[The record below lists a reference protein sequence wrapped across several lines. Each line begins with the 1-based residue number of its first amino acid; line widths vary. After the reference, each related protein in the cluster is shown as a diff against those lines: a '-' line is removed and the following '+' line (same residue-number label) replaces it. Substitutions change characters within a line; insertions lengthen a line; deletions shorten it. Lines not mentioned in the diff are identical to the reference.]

1 VAAAAASRTRDMT
14 VFVPKR
20 PKVSRLTAP
29 VKPEKPNP
37 DGCGPYALASE
48 TLAPVSERRDLVERF
63 KRIEAVSPQ
72 IARFAHRSDRD
83 ERHAVNYNRVK
94 AAGITAPSHSP
105 RAHAAIRG
113 PRVAAMPWSPIGR
126 QLPPASW

>member
-1 VAAAAASRTRDMT
+1 MIAAAAASRTRDMT

-37 DGCGPYALASE
+37 DGRCPHALASA
-48 TLAPVSERRDLVERF
+48 TLAPVSERRDLAERF
-63 KRIEAVSPQ
+63 KEIEAVSPQ
-72 IARFAHRSDRD
+72 IARFADRAD
-83 ERHAVNYNRVK
+83 RGEHHAVNYNRVK

-105 RAHAAIRG
+105 RAHAAIRE
-113 PRVAAMPWSPIGR
+113 PRVAAMP
-126 QLPPASW
+126 